1 MGAGPGKPVV
11 PEAGPASGGAPAPDA
26 APQAPDTAAAP
37 SEPAMGTKDPGAPE
51 AETESVE
58 AQDAEVQDAEVQDA
72 DAGPEDAPEPLG
84 PAANVAVALVVTAFG
99 AAGCLASWFLGVG
112 TPAEPEAGT
121 WPLVVCAAITVLGC
135 VLLGTARRTAD
146 TEAFSAASWK
156 ILAGVGT
163 MAGFIALIGTI
174 GFEIP
179 SALLAFVWLRFLGG
193 ESWRLSAVASVLI
206 VAAFYA
212 VFVGLL
218 SVPIPHLF

>member
-26 APQAPDTAAAP
+26 ADTAPQAPDTAAAP
-37 SEPAMGTKDPGAPE
+37 PETALGTEDPGAPE
-51 AETESVE
+51 AE
-58 AQDAEVQDAEVQDA
+58 AQNAEVQDA

>member
-1 MGAGPGKPVV
+1 MGPGPAKRTA
-11 PEAGPASGGAPAPDA
+11 PEAGEASGGAPAPDGPGTPDG
-26 APQAPDTAAAP
+26 PQGPGPAAAP
-37 SEPAMGTKDPGAPE
+37 PGPPAGADP
-51 AETESVE
+51 
-58 AQDAEVQDAEVQDA
+58 VQDAEP
-72 DAGPEDAPEPLG
+72 GFEEAPEP
-84 PAANVAVALVVTAFG
+84 PSPRTNTAVALVVTAFG
-99 AAGCLASWFLGVG
+99 AVGCLGSWSLGPG
-112 TPAEPEAGT
+112 TPAEPAAGT

-156 ILAGVGT
+156 ILAGIGT

>member
-26 APQAPDTAAAP
+26 ADAAPQAPDTAAAP
-37 SEPAMGTKDPGAPE
+37 SEPAMGTKGPGVPE
-51 AETESVE
+51 AEAESVE
-58 AQDAEVQDAEVQDA
+58 AESVEVQGTDS
-72 DAGPEDAPEPLG
+72 GPEDGPEPLG

-99 AAGCLASWFLGVG
+99 AAGCLASWSLGVG

-121 WPLVVCAAITVLGC
+121 WPLVICAAITVLGC